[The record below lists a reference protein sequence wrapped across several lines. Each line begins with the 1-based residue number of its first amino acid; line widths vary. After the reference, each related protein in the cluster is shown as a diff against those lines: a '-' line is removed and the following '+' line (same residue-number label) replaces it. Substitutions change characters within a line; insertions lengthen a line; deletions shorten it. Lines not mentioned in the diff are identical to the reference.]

1 MGLRLSCPLT
11 LCQSPV
17 PRLAMAKD
25 DMDPS
30 TIRFPSPRAAF
41 DAAAPKPPPPRN
53 EKKVRPRASPGAAL
67 LPCLSHPSACDA
79 PMLQISLPG
88 PLEDTDDPSLTNR
101 GKRKNPSVN
110 APSGPSAGN
119 PNNGF
124 KRVSMAP
131 SDESPR
137 RSSVGNANGSG
148 NGDSNKVLKDL
159 EQLKKRYKEQGGNN
173 RAVLD
178 RIEQMEA
185 EVARD
190 QASQMTNP
198 SNPFQPQQQPPYH
211 QQPSPFQTQQSPYQP
226 QQSGFQPPMMNSGLM
241 NTGYPPNPYMPPG
254 ADMFGNT
261 GAFGQDPYATQ
272 FGGPPG
278 MGATMFPAGM
288 TGQQQTMWQVG
299 HPGHVRRSRL
309 SLNPT

>member
-1 MGLRLSCPLT
+1 MHLLALLFLPRLSN
-11 LCQSPV
+11 LCT
-17 PRLAMAKD
+17 R
-25 DMDPS
+25 
-30 TIRFPSPRAAF
+30 
-41 DAAAPKPPPPRN
+41 
-53 EKKVRPRASPGAAL
+53 
-67 LPCLSHPSACDA
+67 DA

-88 PLEDTDDPSLTNR
+88 PLDDMDTDPSLTSR
-101 GKRKNPSVN
+101 AKRKNPSLNGANN
-110 APSGPSAGN
+110 APSGPSAGG

-131 SDESPR
+131 TDESPR
-137 RSSVGNANGSG
+137 GSSSG

-159 EQLKKRYKEQGGNN
+159 EQLKKRYKDQGGNN

-299 HPGHVRRSRL
+299 QPGHVRRPRRPAWNRS
-309 SLNPT
+309 